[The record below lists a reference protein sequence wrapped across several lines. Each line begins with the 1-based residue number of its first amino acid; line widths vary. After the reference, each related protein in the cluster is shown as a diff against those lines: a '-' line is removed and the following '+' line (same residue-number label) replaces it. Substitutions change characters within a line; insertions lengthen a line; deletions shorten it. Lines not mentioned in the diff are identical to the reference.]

1 MKSMSSVVIGLVRD
15 IDASLGRVKVS
26 FPWLASEQDSNW
38 APIASLLAG
47 KARGVR
53 FMPEVDD
60 EVLVAFEHGS
70 FDHPYVI
77 GFLWNGADAAPD
89 SSQYNRIIVTPGGHE
104 LRFEDKDGDK
114 RVVLKTKDGHVLAL
128 DDKDKSITLES
139 KSHHK
144 LEIKDQSGKVTLTTQ
159 SGGKVTLDNAPGRAT
174 IEAAP
179 NKIVISPAGISIE
192 AVSGPLSIS
201 SATATTITSTA
212 AISVTTAAAM
222 SIQSSAAMNIAAA
235 GVVNLSTPALNVTAA
250 IANFSGILRAPIVQA
265 DTIVASVYSPGVGNL
280 I

>member
-1 MKSMSSVVIGLVRD
+1 MKAMSSVVIGLVRD
-15 IDASLGRVKVS
+15 IDPRLARVKVF
-26 FPWLASEQDSNW
+26 FPWLGTEQDSNW

-47 KARGVR
+47 KERGAR

-77 GFLWNGADAAPD
+77 GFLWNGADPAPD
-89 SSQYNRIIVTPGGHE
+89 NSQYNRIIVTPGGHE

-128 DDKDKSITLES
+128 DDKDKSITLQS
-139 KSHHK
+139 KGRHK
-144 LEIKDQSGKVTLTTQ
+144 LEIKDQTGRVTLTTQ
-159 SGGKVTLDNAPGRAT
+159 SGGKVTLDNAPSTAT

-179 NKIVISPAGISIE
+179 NKIVISPAGISIQ

-222 SIQSSAAMNIAAA
+222 SIQSSAAMNITAA
-235 GVVNLSTPALNVTAA
+235 GVVNLSTPVLNVTAGLS
-250 IANFSGILRAPIVQA
+250 NFSGVLRAPIVMA
-265 DTIVASVYSPGVGNL
+265 DTIVAATYTPGAGNL